1 MVAAE
6 VIAPA
11 AVQQLSLPAVAHAV
25 TVAAEVAA
33 KAMPDAAP
41 VATTVEAASEALLST
56 ALSFAV
62 EAGRLEAQKELLDK
76 VKATRLKIEVR
87 RSFVKLYE

>member
-1 MVAAE
+1 M
-6 VIAPA
+6 IAPA
-11 AVQQLSLPAVAHAV
+11 AVPQLSLPAVAHAV

-33 KAMPDAAP
+33 KALPDAAP
-41 VATTVEAASEALLST
+41 VTPGEAASEALLTS

-76 VKATRLKIEVR
+76 VKATRLKIEVQ
-87 RSFVKLYE
+87 RSCIYV